1 MKHTYGRP
9 GAGQHGAPTKPS
21 EWDLPSQSGSF
32 SSMFQQLW
40 AGSFVSTALRVYRGL
55 QRNNTAPVSS
65 RRQGTPRSEAKS
77 QNNAIRATVPQD
89 AMGKKHENEAWI
101 VTRSALQSPRPPRA
115 ETHSSLPRGAAR
127 GSPRPC
133 RSGGSA
139 ATASSNSKKDGLS
152 FDSNVFRANSIETA
166 GAYPAT

>member
-55 QRNNTAPVSS
+55 QRNNTAPPCCPGV
-65 RRQGTPRSEAKS
+65 RGRPGASEAKS

-101 VTRSALQSPRPPRA
+101 VTRPALQSPRPPRA

-139 ATASSNSKKDGLS
+139 ATAAGPLGPSRSAPRE
-152 FDSNVFRANSIETA
+152 RATQ
-166 GAYPAT
+166 T

>member
-32 SSMFQQLW
+32 SRMFQQLW

-65 RRQGTPRSEAKS
+65 RRPEGAQERGQKPKQRHQSYSPTGRY
-77 QNNAIRATVPQD
+77 
-89 AMGKKHENEAWI
+89 GK
-101 VTRSALQSPRPPRA
+101 
-115 ETHSSLPRGAAR
+115 ET
-127 GSPRPC
+127 
-133 RSGGSA
+133 
-139 ATASSNSKKDGLS
+139 
-152 FDSNVFRANSIETA
+152 
-166 GAYPAT
+166 